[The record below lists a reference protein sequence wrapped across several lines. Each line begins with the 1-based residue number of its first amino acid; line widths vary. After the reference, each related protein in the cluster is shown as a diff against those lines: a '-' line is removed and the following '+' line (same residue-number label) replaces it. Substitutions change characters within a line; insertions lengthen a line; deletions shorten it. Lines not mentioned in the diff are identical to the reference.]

1 MKIDLEKIKELRKI
15 TNLPL
20 AECKKALEISGW
32 DLKRAQDFLSQ
43 QIKKFSQKRAEREV
57 KEGVISSYLHPNKK
71 IGVLVELLCES
82 DFVARSEGFQNLAHE
97 ICLQVAATNPQFLDP
112 EKVPEEL
119 LAPQLKAWEEE
130 LKALQKPTHLIEK
143 ILENKKKKYLEE
155 NSLLSQPWI
164 RDNEKKI
171 KDLIDDLSAKTGEK
185 IIVGKFVRFAI

>member
-20 AECKKALEISGW
+20 AECKKALEVSGW
-32 DLKRAQDFLSQ
+32 DLKKAQDFLYQ
-43 QIKKFSQKRAEREV
+43 KIKQLSQKRAEKET

-82 DFVARSEGFQNLAHE
+82 DFVARSSDFQNLAHE

-112 EKVPEEL
+112 EKVSKDVL
-119 LAPQLKAWEEE
+119 VSQLKAWEEE
-130 LKALQKPTHLIEK
+130 LKALQKPAHLIEK

-164 RDNEKKI
+164 KDNEKKI
-171 KDLIDDLSAKTGEK
+171 KDLIDNLSAKTGEK
-185 IIVGKFVRFAI
+185 IIIGKFVRFAI